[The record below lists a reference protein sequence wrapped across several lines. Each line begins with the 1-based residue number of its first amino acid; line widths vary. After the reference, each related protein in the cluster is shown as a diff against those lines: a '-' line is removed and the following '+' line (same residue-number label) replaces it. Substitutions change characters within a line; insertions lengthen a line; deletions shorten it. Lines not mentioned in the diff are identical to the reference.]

1 MNEIWNLSKQINL
14 NNWIYYFKGKTDP
27 KTFISFKFPLV
38 IYKNIKDGC
47 TRLEKAEKKNEIVK
61 RKWHHKSEE
70 QKSAIKNIKTFYK
83 LWEKVTKLF
92 NDYSKI
98 ASKAICRSIHGAGL
112 TVSTP
117 KQMLQRLPIALAQV
131 KAGNT
136 SKNLLNEIPQIIYSL
151 YQVKEIA
158 KKVYGN
164 IMNSTN
170 LLNSID
176 TISMNSEN
184 KKTSNHRRL
193 LLNI

>member
-1 MNEIWNLSKQINL
+1 MNEIRNLSKQINL

-98 ASKAICRSIHGAGL
+98 ASKAKCRSIHGAGL

-131 KAGNT
+131 KAGNKSRWGAVAT
-136 SKNLLNEIPQIIYSL
+136 TQNDKRKKSKFHHLR
-151 YQVKEIA
+151 
-158 KKVYGN
+158 N
-164 IMNSTN
+164 IGY
-170 LLNSID
+170 
-176 TISMNSEN
+176 
-184 KKTSNHRRL
+184 
-193 LLNI
+193 